1 MKCLDCGRRHPSPQ
15 PPVSQGLPEG
25 GHLRNDI
32 FLEKWGC
39 FHCLDVG
46 VFDSLAPGNG
56 DLEITSLL
64 TLPCHFPKKGKNK
77 WRALYCLL
85 SDWHEGSALLHRLCL
100 DRLDPVCTGLV
111 WFCPRPCAGPWGHI
125 SVSQGLPIPWQWQ
138 KLTSRHS
145 PGDDLKWDRGSGP
158 EQSQPGFS

>member
-39 FHCLDVG
+39 FCCLDVG
-46 VFDSLAPGNG
+46 VFDSLASGNG

-64 TLPCHFPKKGKNK
+64 TLSCHFPKKGKNK
-77 WRALYCLL
+77 WHALYCLF
-85 SDWHEGSALLHRLCL
+85 SDWHEGSALLAQVVSGPSGPCVYGTCLVLSQALCWALRTHLCL
-100 DRLDPVCTGLV
+100 SRTPNPMAVAETYIQTLPRRWFKVRQRV
-111 WFCPRPCAGPWGHI
+111 WSRAGPA
-125 SVSQGLPIPWQWQ
+125 SV
-138 KLTSRHS
+138 
-145 PGDDLKWDRGSGP
+145 
-158 EQSQPGFS
+158 